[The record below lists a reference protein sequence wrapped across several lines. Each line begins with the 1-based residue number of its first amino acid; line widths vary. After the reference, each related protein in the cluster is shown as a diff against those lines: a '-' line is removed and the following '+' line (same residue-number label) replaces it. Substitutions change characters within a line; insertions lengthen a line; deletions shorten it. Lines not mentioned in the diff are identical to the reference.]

1 MDRYVT
7 LDGAVLDL
15 SGLSDGERAYL
26 DRCVTAY
33 RERIGWEQFR
43 YLTLTAENPLIQQA
57 DGQVTPTVWAHPL
70 YRAVRDLE
78 TRLGIEQRFVGPDPG
93 DEPGREPFTETGVT
107 SVEAARR

>member
-1 MDRYVT
+1 MDSYVT

-15 SGLSDGERAYL
+15 SGLSNEERTYL

-43 YLTLTAENPLIQQA
+43 YLTLTVENPLIQQA
-57 DGQVTPTVWAHPL
+57 GGQITPAVWAHPL
-70 YRAVRDLE
+70 YQAVRDLE

-93 DEPGREPFTETGVT
+93 DEAAREPFAEAGVA
-107 SVEAARR
+107 SAQAARG